1 MRFARNVRPVMKV
14 PQVRARRLGANPG
27 EGERNMLGR
36 AQIANCLAAQGA
48 PLIAHFA
55 MSGIPLLLL
64 WSLFAQPA
72 LAQSRYTQP
81 QSQPRSQSH
90 PADGQWHHF
99 GKEGGS
105 NTSRPGQAHPPQ
117 NQPGHAGNWLRRYK
131 DLPSA
136 QQPRALENDPQFRKL
151 SPQQQA
157 RLRSRLQHFSSLPPQ
172 QQEHVLNRMETWEHL
187 TPDQK
192 QSARQVFDQF
202 KQLPPDRRQAVN
214 RAIREMRGLT
224 PDQRDQLIN
233 SQQYRNSFSL
243 QERVILSGAAHL
255 PLAPGDGLQTGPPE

>member
-1 MRFARNVRPVMKV
+1 
-14 PQVRARRLGANPG
+14 
-27 EGERNMLGR
+27 MLGR
-36 AQIANCLAAQGA
+36 PQIANHLAAQGA
-48 PLIAHFA
+48 PLIAYFA

-72 LAQSRYTQP
+72 LAQTRYSPP
-81 QSQPRSQSH
+81 QSPPQPHSQSH
-90 PADGQWHHF
+90 PADGQWHYF

-105 NTSRPGQAHPPQ
+105 NSGRPSQGHAPQ
-117 NQPGHAGNWLRRYK
+117 NRPGHAGNWLRRYK
-131 DLPSA
+131 DLPPA

-172 QQEHVLNRMETWEHL
+172 QQERVLSRMETWEHL

-192 QSARQVFDQF
+192 QRARQVFDQF

-214 RAIREMRGLT
+214 RAIRDMRGLT

-255 PLAPGDGLQTGPPE
+255 PLAPGDGLQMGPPE